1 MYAAFQLDLGAHSP
15 EAARRTAAQ
24 ARGDLLIP
32 IVKGWCT
39 EISNEVTAVGIQVH
53 GGMGY
58 IEETGAAQY
67 MRDVR
72 ITTIY
77 EGTTGIQ
84 ANDLIGRK
92 LARDRGAAM
101 SALIADMARELQA
114 LTADHVATN
123 ATREAALGCIGLLQ
137 AAAGALLRMLASAPE
152 HALAV
157 AVPYLKLCGFV
168 IGGWLMAKSAAIA
181 AANLSGP
188 EREFYEAKICS
199 ARFYAEQVLP
209 NAIALA
215 RVVESGAASVV
226 ETDAALV

>member
-1 MYAAFQLDLGAHSP
+1 
-15 EAARRTAAQ
+15 
-24 ARGDLLIP
+24 
-32 IVKGWCT
+32 
-39 EISNEVTAVGIQVH
+39 
-53 GGMGY
+53 
-58 IEETGAAQY
+58 
-67 MRDVR
+67 
-72 ITTIY
+72 
-77 EGTTGIQ
+77 
-84 ANDLIGRK
+84 
-92 LARDRGAAM
+92 M

-123 ATREAALGCIGLLQ
+123 ATREVALACVGLLQ
-137 AAAGALLRMLASAPE
+137 AATGALLRMLASAPE
-152 HALAV
+152 LALAV

-168 IGGWLMAKSAAIA
+168 IGGWLMAKSSAIA
-181 AANLSGP
+181 AANLSGA

>member
-1 MYAAFQLDLGAHSP
+1 
-15 EAARRTAAQ
+15 
-24 ARGDLLIP
+24 
-32 IVKGWCT
+32 
-39 EISNEVTAVGIQVH
+39 
-53 GGMGY
+53 MGY

-92 LARDRGAAM
+92 LGRDRGAAM
-101 SALIADMARELQA
+101 GALIADMARELQA
-114 LTADHVATN
+114 PTTTDHVATN
-123 ATREAALGCIGLLQ
+123 ATRTAALECVGLLQ
-137 AAAGALLRMLASAPE
+137 AATGALLRMGASGPDR
-152 HALAV
+152 ALAV

-168 IGGWLMAKSAAIA
+168 IGGWLMAKSCAIA
-181 AANLSGP
+181 AANLSSP
-188 EREFYEAKICS
+188 EREFYEAKIRS
-199 ARFYAEQVLP
+199 ARFYAQQVLP

-215 RVVESGAASVV
+215 RVVESGATSVV